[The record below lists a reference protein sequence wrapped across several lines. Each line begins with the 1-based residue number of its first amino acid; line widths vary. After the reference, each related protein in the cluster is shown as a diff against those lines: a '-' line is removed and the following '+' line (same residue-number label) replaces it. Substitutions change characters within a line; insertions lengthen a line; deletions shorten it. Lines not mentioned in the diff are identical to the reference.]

1 MSKPQKNPKT
11 SIKSQPSWETH
22 NFTWGSKLT
31 MFFLFKGL
39 RIKIDHP
46 RVMTTPKIFHGC
58 SLPPTTYQAMK
69 TLFLT
74 RCSHQLPTKPW
85 QLLFL
90 PRCSTTYQ
98 PITTLFLIRCSLSP
112 TTYQAMTTLF
122 LTRCSLPPTTYQA
135 MTTLSLPLTTYQAM
149 TTLFLTRCSTTYQA
163 MATLSLPPTTYQAII
178 ILSLS
183 LSLIDDC
190 SLHTWKSFCSGS
202 MEHSSHAPASQL
214 VCSAHL
220 VVALFLVGPPL
231 PPQLPLLLLLLVRS
245 TPCLLSNKFGC
256 SLVSQ
261 TDKPSKAQKMKMK
274 KKKKQQQ

>member
-1 MSKPQKNPKT
+1 
-11 SIKSQPSWETH
+11 
-22 NFTWGSKLT
+22 
-31 MFFLFKGL
+31 MFFLFEGL

-149 TTLFLTRCSTTYQA
+149 TTLSLPLTTYQPMTTLFLTRCSTTFQA

-178 ILSLS
+178 ILSLSISLS

-220 VVALFLVGPPL
+220 VVALFLVGPPPL
-231 PPQLPLLLLLLVRS
+231 PPFPQLPLLLLLVRS